1 MKVLGVP
8 VMRKV
13 LVVPVV
19 RKVLVVLVLMVLTV
33 PVVFGAGPAVAAA
46 QTVEK
51 QHVVTITAPDI
62 DGGILSEITWDNGA
76 LLLQGVMANP
86 DGSLSGRYLLVPAAG
101 TELRK
106 LKAHTEASE
115 KYWERKARR
124 MSPTGLGGI
133 TSGSDSKMPMYGVAS
148 LEARMGDAHNMG
160 GMQKKL
166 VFNLGR
172 LVIHERTDGR
182 EPYDGEFWG
191 WSPAELN
198 RIAYVDGSGDLWV
211 ARADGRDAKRILKG
225 DFTLPA
231 WSDDGKAIA
240 IAERKD
246 GGRRWDVSVLL
257 LPESLRTV
265 R

>member
-1 MKVLGVP
+1 MVRRTIIGRMLPLLIVLAGVP
-8 VMRKV
+8 
-13 LVVPVV
+13 
-19 RKVLVVLVLMVLTV
+19 
-33 PVVFGAGPAVAAA
+33 AAA
-46 QTVEK
+46 EQAVEK
-51 QHVVTITAPDI
+51 QHVLTITAPDI
-62 DGGILSEITWDNGA
+62 DNGILAEITWDAGA

-86 DGSLSGRYLLVPAAG
+86 DGSLSGRYLLVPAQG

-106 LKAHTEASE
+106 LKAHTDASE
-115 KYWERKARR
+115 KYWDRKSRR
-124 MSPTGLGGI
+124 TSPTGLGSI
-133 TSGSDSKMPMYGVAS
+133 TSATDSKMPMYGIAS
-148 LEARMGDAHNMG
+148 LETRMGDAHNMG

-198 RIAYVDGSGDLWV
+198 RVAYVDGKGDLWV
-211 ARADGRDAKRILKG
+211 ARADGREAQRILKG

-240 IAERKD
+240 VAERKEN
-246 GGRRWDVSVLL
+246 GRKWDISVIL
-257 LPESLRTV
+257 LPESLRSV

>member
-1 MKVLGVP
+1 MKGLGV
-8 VMRKV
+8 
-13 LVVPVV
+13 LAV
-19 RKVLVVLVLMVLTV
+19 RKVLMVLVPAVLVVRGVLAVPVVLVPMVLV
-33 PVVFGAGPAVAAA
+33 PAAAAA
-46 QTVEK
+46 QAVEK
-51 QHVVTITAPDI
+51 QHVLTITAPDI

-86 DGSLSGRYLLVPAAG
+86 DGTLSGRYLLVPAQG
-101 TELRK
+101 TELRR
-106 LKAHTEASE
+106 LKAHTDASE

-124 MSPTGLGGI
+124 TGPTGLGSI
-133 TSGSDSKMPMYGVAS
+133 TSAADSKMPMYGIAS
-148 LEARMGDAHNMG
+148 LETRMGDAHNMG

-166 VFNLGR
+166 VLRLGR
-172 LVIHERTDGR
+172 LVLHERTDGR

-198 RIAYVDGSGDLWV
+198 RIAYVDGAGDLWV
-211 ARADGRDAKRILKG
+211 ARADGRDARRLLKG

-240 IAERKD
+240 VAERKD
-246 GGRRWDVSVLL
+246 GGRTWDISVIL
-257 LPESLRTV
+257 LPESLRSV

>member
-1 MKVLGVP
+1 MAIMMSMRLMVP
-8 VMRKV
+8 A
-13 LVVPVV
+13 V
-19 RKVLVVLVLMVLTV
+19 RPVLMTLVALALG
-33 PVVFGAGPAVAAA
+33 GAAAPAA

-62 DGGILSEITWDNGA
+62 DGGILAEITWDNGA

-86 DGSLSGRYLLVPAAG
+86 DGSLSGRYLLVPAPG
-101 TELRK
+101 MELRR
-106 LKAHTEASE
+106 LKAHTDASE

-124 MSPTGLGGI
+124 VSPTGLGSI
-133 TSGSDSKMPMYGVAS
+133 TSGSDSKMPIYGIAS
-148 LEARMGDAHNMG
+148 LETRMADAHNLG

-166 VFNLGR
+166 VFQLGR

-198 RIAYVDGSGDLWV
+198 RIAYVDGHGDLWV

-225 DFTLPA
+225 DFSLPA

-240 IAERKD
+240 VAERKD
-246 GGRRWDVSVLL
+246 GGRRWEVSVIL
-257 LPESLRTV
+257 LPEPLRTV

>member
-1 MKVLGVP
+1 MVL
-8 VMRKV
+8 KV
-13 LVVPVV
+13 LVL
-19 RKVLVVLVLMVLTV
+19 RVLMVLMVLT
-33 PVVFGAGPAVAAA
+33 PQTASA
-46 QTVEK
+46 QAVEK
-51 QHVVTITAPDI
+51 QHVLTITAPDI

-86 DGSLSGRYLLVPAAG
+86 DGSLSGRYLLVPAQG

-106 LKAHTEASE
+106 LTAHTDASE

-124 MSPTGLGGI
+124 TSPTGLGSI
-133 TSGSDSKMPMYGVAS
+133 TSATDSKMPMYGIAS
-148 LEARMGDAHNMG
+148 LETRMGDAHNMG

-166 VFNLGR
+166 IFRLGR
-172 LVIHERTDGR
+172 LVMHERTDGR

-198 RIAYVDGSGDLWV
+198 RVAYVDGSGDLWI
-211 ARADGRDAKRILKG
+211 ARADGRDAQRILKG

-240 IAERKD
+240 VAERKD
-246 GGRRWDVSVLL
+246 GGRKWDISVIL
-257 LPESLRTV
+257 LPEPLRSV

>member
-1 MKVLGVP
+1 MRCMGSSLMVPKVLS
-8 VMRKV
+8 V
-13 LVVPVV
+13 LW
-19 RKVLVVLVLMVLTV
+19 VL
-33 PVVFGAGPAVAAA
+33 GAPMAAA
-46 QTVEK
+46 QAVEK
-51 QHVVTITAPDI
+51 QHVLTITAPDI
-62 DGGILSEITWDNGA
+62 DGGILAEITWDNGA

-86 DGSLSGRYLLVPAAG
+86 DGTLSGRYLLVPAQG

-106 LKAHTEASE
+106 LKAHTDASE

-124 MSPTGLGGI
+124 TSPTGLGTI
-133 TSGSDSKMPMYGVAS
+133 TSATDSKMPMYGIGG
-148 LEARMGDAHNMG
+148 LETRMGDAHNMG

-172 LVIHERTDGR
+172 LVLHERTDGR

-198 RIAYVDGSGDLWV
+198 RVAYVDGKGDLWV
-211 ARADGRDAKRILKG
+211 ARADGRDAQRILKG
-225 DFTLPA
+225 QFSLPA

-240 IAERKD
+240 VAERKD
-246 GGRRWDVSVLL
+246 NGRQWDISVIL
-257 LPESLRTV
+257 LPEPLRSV